1 MKTALKTEQTRDKK
15 MAEQILSSE
24 KEATI
29 TLSVNKFKEILIYS
43 WHLLP
48 RDKQEELIRL
58 GVYPGKKLS

>member
-1 MKTALKTEQTRDKK
+1 

-48 RDKQEELIRL
+48 QDKQEELIRL
-58 GVYPGKKLS
+58 GVYPGKKLSYS